1 MVQDV
6 ALERGQS
13 IMSQKTQT
21 FAVDTTKRTPKQ
33 WVLGLLVLLVGLTIA
48 HLGVTLFLLAELG
61 TDTFTIFIQGLAN
74 TIGLSIGTWH
84 VAICILLMVVMA
96 LTTKGYV
103 KPGTIVCAF
112 CGGWIIDFFLWIF
125 GDAITVQSPFGIRL
139 AAMLLGCVILS
150 FGMSIVIK
158 SNSGTGPNDLIAII
172 LTDKLNLKWKVQFRW
187 VRIACDVILV
197 VTGYLLGGVLGIGT
211 IAAVFLTGPVVQF
224 FLPISEKLIQKCVRA
239 L

>member
-1 MVQDV
+1 
-6 ALERGQS
+6 
-13 IMSQKTQT
+13 
-21 FAVDTTKRTPKQ
+21 
-33 WVLGLLVLLVGLTIA
+33 
-48 HLGVTLFLLAELG
+48 LG

-74 TIGLSIGTWH
+74 TTHLSIGTWH
-84 VAICILLMVVMA
+84 VVICILLMVVMV

-112 CGGWIIDFFLWIF
+112 CGGWIIDFFLWLF
-125 GDAITVQSPFGIRL
+125 GDIITAQSPLAIRL

-172 LTDKLNLKWKVQFRW
+172 LTDKLSVKWKVQFRW
-187 VRIACDVILV
+187 VRISCDVVLV
-197 VTGYLLGGVLGIGT
+197 VTGYLLGGILGVGT
-211 IAAVFLTGPVVQF
+211 VVAVFLTGPVVQF
-224 FLPISEKLIQKCVRA
+224 FLPISEKWIQKICPQLVDNR